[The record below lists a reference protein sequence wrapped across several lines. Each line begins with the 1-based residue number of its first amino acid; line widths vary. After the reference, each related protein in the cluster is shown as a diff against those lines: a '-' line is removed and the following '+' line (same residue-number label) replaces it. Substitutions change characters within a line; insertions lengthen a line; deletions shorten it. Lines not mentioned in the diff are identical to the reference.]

1 MVQDYIFINGK
12 KILVSDWSFTV
23 FQLCDSLDIKIPRF
37 CYHERLSIA
46 GNCRMCMVEVTSS
59 LKPLVSCATPLSK
72 GMSILTDSALVKKAR
87 EEVLEFL
94 LINHPLDCP
103 ICDQGGE
110 CDLQINLL
118 FMVRIKVVFWKQNV
132 LLKIKIL
139 VLLLKLL

>member
-1 MVQDYIFINGK
+1 MVQDHVFINGK

-46 GNCRMCMVEVTSS
+46 GNCRMCMVEVSS
-59 LKPLVSCATPLSK
+59 AIKPLVSCATPLSK
-72 GMSILTDSALVKKAR
+72 GMSILTDSALVRKAR
-87 EEVLEFL
+87 EGVLEFL

-110 CDLQINLL
+110 CDLQINPLS
-118 FMVRIKVVFWKQNV
+118 MVQIKVDF
-132 LLKIKIL
+132 
-139 VLLLKLL
+139 